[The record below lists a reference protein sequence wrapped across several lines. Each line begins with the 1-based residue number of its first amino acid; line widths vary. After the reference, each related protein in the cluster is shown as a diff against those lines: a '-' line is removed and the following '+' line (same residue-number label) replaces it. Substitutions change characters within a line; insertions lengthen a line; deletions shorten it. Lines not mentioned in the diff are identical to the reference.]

1 MDGVQTLQQQLVRQK
16 NKINESVNLPK
27 GLASPVC
34 RLPSE
39 VLSEIFHHCLGLSRF
54 LSCLQFPSKLTAPLL
69 LTRICRRWREVAV
82 DMPNLWCMLSVAVTD
97 RNWQQVAF
105 CYESW
110 LKRTRGRPL
119 SLSLWFDA
127 DDHSAKLQRLL
138 QPYAN
143 QVTYL
148 CVNLRGSD
156 PPELNMFTDFR
167 ALQEMIVDIEVDI
180 TTAEANLPASVTR
193 SFSQLP
199 PTLDNFTVSG
209 CLFGFDDFS
218 ACNPVW
224 AGLTTLDIEIW
235 QPDGVHHLLQLA
247 PNLSSLT
254 IFLDL
259 DIAQD
264 KVLLLFTH
272 TKLQALHVTCER
284 TYGDDRAHLCN
295 LLNGLSLP
303 ALRELS
309 VYGASEWYPDDFMAF
324 LARSECPLESLI
336 IGRKMMTDDDRAD
349 YLALVPSLQIQVC

>member
-27 GLASPVC
+27 GLASPVS

-39 VLSEIFHHCLGLSRF
+39 VLSEIFYHCLGLSRF
-54 LSCLQFPSKLTAPLL
+54 LSCLQLPSKLTAPLL

-143 QVTYL
+143 QVTSL
-148 CVNLRGSD
+148 RVNLRRPD
-156 PPELNMFTDFR
+156 APELNMFTDFR

-209 CLFGFDDFS
+209 
-218 ACNPVW
+218 
-224 AGLTTLDIEIW
+224 LTTLDIEIW
-235 QPDGVHHLLQLA
+235 QPEGVHHLLQLA

-272 TKLQALHVTCER
+272 TKLQTLHVTCER
-284 TYGDDRAHLCN
+284 TYGDDRAHLCD

-303 ALRELS
+303 ALREHS

-349 YLALVPSLQIQVC
+349 YLALVPSLRILVC